1 MSIPIGR
8 RGGGGLSQVD
18 QEKLDLWT
26 VDPISNVIATHY
38 SVQSGLNSF
47 KLGDMHTTHSGGEN
61 VFDQNNISLINWF
74 PVWQGVK
81 PFVAIGQPMTINPS
95 SRQYT
100 APFELL
106 TNGVTPTANN
116 LPYDLDVTL
125 QNNESVVKL
134 EVKAG
139 EAFTG
144 RLRYQI
150 KNNDTN
156 GWVKYV
162 QFEDVNV
169 QIGDA
174 VIFDFTHPAE
184 SRAGDILRVEIVKVD
199 DEGVAGDY
207 LLTKSGLDTSL
218 PWLKLTL
225 MDYDDVEVSAGVKYI
240 TTSQNVLYST
250 VYAVDT
256 STGAV
261 VLTPDRATGLN
272 SFTVFDADQ
281 NFNINPC
288 IVDFGGTQGLATLQT
303 KNDSYLFYWE
313 GTQWRYLDL
322 NSKNGGIV

>member
-1 MSIPIGR
+1 MSYPQT
-8 RGGGGLSQVD
+8 GGGLSESD
-18 QEKLDLWT
+18 QDKLDLWT
-26 VDPISNVIATHY
+26 VDAQSNVIATSY

-81 PFVAIGQPMTINPS
+81 PFVANGQPMTINPS

-125 QNNESVVKL
+125 QNNESVVML

-139 EAFTG
+139 EAFAG

-150 KNNDTN
+150 KNETTN
-156 GWVKYV
+156 GLVKYN
-162 QFEDVNV
+162 QFVDVDV
-169 QIGDA
+169 QIGDP
-174 VIFDFTHPAE
+174 VLFEFTHPAE
-184 SRAGDILRVEIVKVD
+184 SKAGDVIHVEIVKIDEEGGAVD
-199 DEGVAGDY
+199 Y
-207 LLTKSGLDTSL
+207 FLTKSGLDTSL

-225 MDYDDVEVSAGVKYI
+225 MGYEDVEVSAGVKYI
-240 TTSQNVLYST
+240 TASQPVLYST
-250 VYAVDT
+250 IYAVDT
-256 STGAV
+256 SSGAV
-261 VLTPDRATGLN
+261 VLTPDRSTGLN

-281 NFNINPC
+281 NFNTSPC
-288 IVDFGGTQGLATLQT
+288 TVSFGGANGNAVLQT
-303 KNDSYLFYWE
+303 KNDSYLFYWAE
-313 GTQWRYLDL
+313 NTWRYLDL
-322 NSKNGGIV
+322 NTKSGGVV